1 MSDRDESPA
10 PDQRRIGGVP
20 VRPKTVALAVLAA
33 LAIWFIAINTGSV
46 KIHLYFS
53 AVMAPMWIA
62 LAVTLVVGVLIGWF
76 ASYRAARKR
85 TRRRAEQPR
94 RRR

>member
-1 MSDRDESPA
+1 MSDPNEFPA
-10 PDQRRIGGVP
+10 SNQRRSGGVP
-20 VRPKTVALAVLAA
+20 VRPKTVAVAVIAV

-53 AVMAPMWIA
+53 TVMAPLWIVLTA
-62 LAVTLVVGVLIGWF
+62 TAIGGALIGWF
-76 ASYRAARKR
+76 GSHRAAKNRN
-85 TRRRAEQPR
+85 RRRAEQPR